1 MLRNWDEDAVGKS
14 QTTINAVGL
23 ADLGTC
29 VDQIKGELQLSMRWL
44 SLPRKKNT
52 KCMVACRVIG
62 GRTGSYFELLAVE
75 RSTAQL
81 LPMQL
86 SCVYL
91 P

>member
-1 MLRNWDEDAVGKS
+1 MYSKAAVA
-14 QTTINAVGL
+14 AVEL
-23 ADLGTC
+23 ADIGTH
-29 VDQIKGELQLSMRWL
+29 VDRIKTELQLCIGWL

-52 KCMVACRVIG
+52 KWMVACRLVC
-62 GRTGSYFELLAVE
+62 GRKDSYIEKEAVE